1 MKLIKKYKIYW
12 SPQFTNEF
20 KKILTFMNCQFNNYS
35 ISNNFKNNIIN
46 LIQSLDFFPERYPKI
61 TNLKYKDRNI
71 RKLVFKKFIIIYEV
85 QIKTR

>member
-12 SPQFTNEF
+12 SPQFTNEL

-61 TNLKYKDRNI
+61 TNFKYKDRNI

>member
-12 SPQFTNEF
+12 SPQFTNEL
-20 KKILTFMNCQFNNYS
+20 KNILTFTNCHFNNYS

-46 LIQSLDFFPERYPKI
+46 LIQSLDFFPERYQKI
-61 TNLKYKDRNI
+61 SNFKYKDRNI
-71 RKLVFKKFIIIYEV
+71 RKLLFKKFIIIYEV

>member
-12 SPQFTNEF
+12 SPQFTNEL
-20 KKILTFMNCQFNNYS
+20 KNILTFTNCHFNNYS

-61 TNLKYKDRNI
+61 TNFKYKDRNI

>member
-61 TNLKYKDRNI
+61 TNFKYKDRNI
-71 RKLVFKKFIIIYEV
+71 RKSVFKKFIIIYEV